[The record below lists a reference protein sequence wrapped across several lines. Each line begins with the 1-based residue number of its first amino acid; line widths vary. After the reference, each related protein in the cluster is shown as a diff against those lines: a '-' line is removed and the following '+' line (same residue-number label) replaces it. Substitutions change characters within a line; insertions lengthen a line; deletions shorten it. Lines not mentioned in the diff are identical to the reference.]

1 MVRLN
6 KDEPV
11 IPMTVLFFKTDSGN
25 QPVKECLREFQ
36 PIDKKAMLE
45 DSWPLGTPLV
55 SKMDTDLWEIRVTIS
70 SGIVRIFL
78 L

>member
-1 MVRLN
+1 
-6 KDEPV
+6 
-11 IPMTVLFFKTDSGN
+11 MTVLFFKTDSGN
-25 QPVKECLREFQ
+25 QPVKEWLRELQ

-45 DSWPLGTPLV
+45 DIRTVQIGWPLGTPLV